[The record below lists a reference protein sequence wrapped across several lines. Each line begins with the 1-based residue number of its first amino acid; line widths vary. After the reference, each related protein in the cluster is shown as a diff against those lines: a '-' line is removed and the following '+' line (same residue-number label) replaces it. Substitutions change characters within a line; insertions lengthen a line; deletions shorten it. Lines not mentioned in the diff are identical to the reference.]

1 VHETAHH
8 IATHPLPVLLV
19 LWPLACAL
27 LVRPLGRWR
36 EDVRNG
42 FVLFATGVT
51 LLGAAALIPVIG
63 AEHRISADIPV
74 LVGHLHFLVD
84 PFGMLFALF
93 TTFVWFCAT
102 LHALDYMQH
111 EKNRD
116 RFYTTSLVVLAAM
129 LGVVLA
135 GDLITLYLFFEMLGL
150 VAFLFVIHTETD
162 DAKKASIKYIWMT
175 VLGGFSLI
183 GGIFLTYALGHT
195 GAIGPIPL
203 EGGTETLRWVTF
215 GLLILGFGVKAGML
229 PVHVWLP
236 DAHPVAP
243 SPASALLSGVM
254 IKAGAYGIFRTVTA
268 LFRPEVIEDL
278 SDEIWHM
285 TSDFGLVVLWI
296 GIATMAIGVTLALGQ
311 HNAKRMLA
319 YHSVSQMGFILVG
332 IGAAGYLGSHGAMG
346 VAGGLLHIVNHALFK
361 GALFLGIGAVAFR
374 TGELDMYKLGGLWRK
389 MPWTFVFM
397 LIAAAGI
404 TGVPLF
410 NGFVSKC
417 LIHHALVEAYELH
430 HVFSLDIAEKIYVVT
445 CGGTA
450 CSFIKLIGFVFLGK
464 PRQEYGSEVVDA
476 PPRMLAALGLLSAAI
491 IAIGLRPHLI
501 LKGVFAP
508 GLHEWA
514 LHADLLDY
522 YLKKYFLSPADL
534 MSVVI
539 AFAIGFTIFV
549 VGMKFGLFHL
559 HAPKWFGVDYWYMA
573 LARGFLRVCDW
584 VGGWYERYL
593 AALST
598 GLRDTRLGYRSAYA
612 RAERSWHRI
621 VVTITT
627 GAPGPRNQHFI
638 QTAYVTLERERQS
651 TVRYAVSRAH
661 EWLRTQPDT
670 RSERAPETVEAVRDI
685 ASWMAQRQFN
695 QRMAVLAD
703 LVRTGEIES
712 VRYRFDDVVT
722 EVRVFRSHVAHTAIE
737 LAERRMAGE
746 DVIREIS
753 AEVNRIS
760 SEERFDCRL
769 REGARAGRP
778 TTIRAQRLG
787 ADARGAMVRPV
798 QISEWGTKEIGRA
811 HEAGAHARA
820 TLPSSAKVAE
830 WRVRGLGRFENAARW
845 TVDIARLIVETM
857 TQERSAWL
865 LSDRLDPDSVLT
877 TRHEI
882 QRYARDMSFN
892 MAMIL
897 VVLLVF
903 VLSIAAGVSR

>member
-1 VHETAHH
+1 MPEAAH
-8 IATHPLPVLLV
+8 IAYHPLPALLV
-19 LWPLACAL
+19 LWPLVCAL
-27 LVRPLGRWR
+27 AVRPLGRWR

-51 LLGAAALIPVIG
+51 LLGAAALIPLLA
-63 AEHRISADIPV
+63 AEHKVTADLPALI
-74 LVGHLHFLVD
+74 GRLHFVVD
-84 PFGMLFALF
+84 PYGMLFALF

-102 LHALDYMQH
+102 LHSLDYMQH
-111 EKNRD
+111 EQHRD
-116 RFYTTSLVVLAAM
+116 RFHTTSLVVLAAM

-135 GDLITLYLFFEMLGL
+135 GDLVTLYLFFEMLGL

-162 DAKKASIKYIWMT
+162 EAKRASIKYLWMT
-175 VLGGFSLI
+175 VLGGFALI

-215 GLLILGFGVKAGML
+215 GLLVLGFGVKAGML

-268 LFRPEVIEDL
+268 LFRPEVVEDL
-278 SDEIWHM
+278 SEELWHM

-296 GIATMAIGVTLALGQ
+296 GIATMAVGVTMALGQ

-346 VAGGLLHIVNHALFK
+346 VAGGLLHVVNHALFK

-417 LIHHALVEAYELH
+417 LLHHALVEAYELNH
-430 HVFSLDIAEKIYVVT
+430 MVSLDIAEKIYILT

-450 CSFIKLIGFVFLGK
+450 ASFIKLIGFVFLGK
-464 PRQEYGSEVVDA
+464 PKQEYGPGVVDS
-476 PPRMLAALGLLSAAI
+476 PPRMLTALGLLSAAML
-491 IAIGLRPHLI
+491 AIGIRPHLI

-522 YLKKYFLSPADL
+522 FLKNYFLSPDDL
-534 MSVVI
+534 MSAVT
-539 AFAIGFTIFV
+539 AFAIGGTIFV
-549 VGMKFGLFHL
+549 VGIRFGLFHL
-559 HAPKWFGVDYWYMA
+559 HAPKWFGVDYWYQA
-573 LARGFLRVCDW
+573 ATRGFLTVCAY

-593 AALST
+593 AAFSRT
-598 GLRDTRLGYRSAYA
+598 LRTLRLGYRSTYL
-612 RAERSWHRI
+612 RIERNWRRI

-638 QTAYVTLERERQS
+638 QNAYIALERERQS

-661 EWLRTQPDT
+661 EWLRARPDT
-670 RSERAPETVEAVRDI
+670 GPERAWATIDAVRDI
-685 ASWMAQRQFN
+685 ASYMAQRQLS
-695 QRMAVLAD
+695 QRMSVLAEM
-703 LVRTGEIES
+703 VRTGEIEA
-712 VRYRFDDVVT
+712 VRYRFRDVLAQ
-722 EVRVFRSHVAHTAIE
+722 VRLFQSAVAHTAIE
-737 LAERRMAGE
+737 LAERRMTGE
-746 DVIREIS
+746 DVIRDIS

-760 SEERFDCRL
+760 SEERFDRRL
-769 REGARAGRP
+769 RKAAGVSRP
-778 TTIRAQRLG
+778 STVRVQRL
-787 ADARGAMVRPV
+787 
-798 QISEWGTKEIGRA
+798 ST
-811 HEAGAHARA
+811 HAREA
-820 TLPSSAKVAE
+820 LPSSVALMD
-830 WRVRGLGRFENAARW
+830 WRVRGLGRFERAARW
-845 TVDIARLIVETM
+845 SVEIVRLIVEVT
-857 TQERSAWL
+857 TQERSTWL
-865 LSDRLDPDSVLT
+865 LSDRLDAESVIE
-877 TRHEI
+877 TRRHI

-897 VVLLVF
+897 VLMLMLM
-903 VLSIAAGVSR
+903 LSIAIGTNR

>member
-1 VHETAHH
+1 MHEAAD
-8 IATHPLPVLLV
+8 IAYHPLPALLV
-19 LWPLACAL
+19 LWPLLCAL
-27 LVRPLGRWR
+27 AVRPLGRWR

-51 LLGAAALIPVIG
+51 LLGAAALIPVLS
-63 AEHRISADIPV
+63 AEHKITSDIPV
-74 LVGHLHFLVD
+74 LVSTLHFVVD

-93 TTFVWFCAT
+93 TTFVWFAAT

-116 RFYTTSLVVLAAM
+116 RFHTTSLVVLGAM

-135 GDLITLYLFFEMLGL
+135 GDLITLYLFFEVLGL
-150 VAFLFVIHTETD
+150 VAFLFVIHTETEE
-162 DAKKASIKYIWMT
+162 AKCASVKYLWMT
-175 VLGGFSLI
+175 VLGGLALV

-215 GLLILGFGVKAGML
+215 GLLVLGFGVKAGML

-268 LFRPEVIEDL
+268 LFRPEVVEEVSEEL
-278 SDEIWHM
+278 WHM

-296 GIATMAIGVTLALGQ
+296 GIATMSIGVVLALGQ

-319 YHSVSQMGFILVG
+319 YHSVSQMGFILAG

-346 VAGGLLHIVNHALFK
+346 VAGGLLHVVNHALFK

-374 TGELDMYKLGGLWRK
+374 TGELNMYKLGGLWRK

-417 LIHHALVEAYELH
+417 LIHHALVEAYEVRHLM
-430 HVFSLDIAEKIYVVT
+430 SLDIAEKIYVVT

-450 CSFIKLIGFVFLGK
+450 CSFIKLIGLVFLGTPK
-464 PRQEYGSEVVDA
+464 TEYGPEVREA
-476 PPRMLAALGLLSAAI
+476 PPRMLAALGLLSVAMLV
-491 IAIGLRPHLI
+491 IGIRPHIVLR
-501 LKGVFAP
+501 GVFAP

-514 LHADLLDY
+514 LHSDLLEY
-522 YLKKYFLSPADL
+522 YLEHYFLSPADL
-534 MSVVI
+534 MSVVV
-539 AFAIGFTIFV
+539 AFAIGATIFV

-559 HAPKWFGVDYWYMA
+559 HAPRWFGVDYWYGTF
-573 LARGFLRVCDW
+573 ARGFIRVSEW

-593 AALST
+593 RFASRS
-598 GLRDTRLGYRSAYA
+598 LRSIRLGYRSTYA
-612 RAERSWHRI
+612 RVERGWRRT

-638 QTAYVTLERERQS
+638 QNAYIALERERQA
-651 TVRYAVSRAH
+651 TVRYAVTRAH
-661 EWLRTQPDT
+661 EWLRATPDADPA
-670 RSERAPETVEAVRDI
+670 RSTAAVDAVRDI
-685 ASWMAQRQFN
+685 ASYMATRQMN
-695 QRMAVLAD
+695 QRMNVLTD
-703 LVRTGEIES
+703 MVRTGEIEAARHS
-712 VRYRFDDVVT
+712 FDDVLA
-722 EVRVFRSHVAHTAIE
+722 EVRLFRDGVAHTAIE
-737 LAERRMAGE
+737 LAQRRMTGE
-746 DVIREIS
+746 DVIRKIS

-760 SEERFDCRL
+760 SEERFDRRL
-769 REGARAGRP
+769 RVAAAAVHPAIPRVHSIGASARDAMP
-778 TTIRAQRLG
+778 TPALVT
-787 ADARGAMVRPV
+787 
-798 QISEWGTKEIGRA
+798 
-811 HEAGAHARA
+811 
-820 TLPSSAKVAE
+820 E
-830 WRVRGLGRFENAARW
+830 WRVRGLGRFERASRW
-845 TVDIARLIVETM
+845 VVEIVRLVVETT
-857 TQERSAWL
+857 TQERSSWV
-865 LSDRLDPDSVLT
+865 LSDRLDPDSIIE
-877 TRHEI
+877 TRQNI

-903 VLSIAAGVSR
+903 VLSIAVGVRQ